1 MWASV
6 SEVELEGHYRST
18 YRLPMTQL
26 PMPGLGSRIHHYRK
40 LNGWSAQQLANHT
53 GGQVSRSII
62 ASIESGRREDLTV
75 RQFMAICSA
84 LQIPPAALL
93 IDLEQPLKPL
103 DDENDGRSI
112 EPYASGST
120 AAAVMHWLHGQSNIT
135 PRLPSSV
142 RVDQLMRLVD
152 AYLDD
157 LDTLA
162 IANVRGQLIQLRTKS
177 GEDTREELRLLEN
190 RLRMTIAMLH
200 NAGIEAPD
208 HGNN

>member
-1 MWASV
+1 
-6 SEVELEGHYRST
+6 
-18 YRLPMTQL
+18 MTQL

-40 LNGWSAQQLANHT
+40 LNRWSAQQLANHT
-53 GGQVSRSII
+53 GGEVSRSII

-75 RQFMAICSA
+75 RQFMAICFA

-93 IDLEQPLKPL
+93 VDLEKPFERQPE
-103 DDENDGRSI
+103 DRGGT
-112 EPYASGST
+112 PYASGST
-120 AAAVMHWLHGQSNIT
+120 AAAVTHWLHGQANIT

-142 RVDQLMRLVD
+142 RVDQVLRLVD

-162 IANVRGQLIQLRTKS
+162 IANVRGRLIHLRTKS

-190 RLRMTIAMLH
+190 RLRMTIGMLH
-200 NAGIEAPD
+200 NAGIEVPD